1 MLRAGSRRCTRAIA
15 TNADP
20 LDLAEVENAV
30 SSTADDALVPDTVRV
45 GLGQMLVEGGEY
57 EANLDRAAEMV
68 VRAAAERCDLIV
80 LPECL
85 DVGWT
90 FPRAGEFA
98 TPLRGATTD
107 RYCELAAEHSIMIAA
122 GFTERA
128 GDTLH
133 NAAVLV
139 DASGQIVGH
148 HRKIRELDFALDLY
162 AVGDTLSVSPTRF
175 GAVGMNICA
184 DNLYSSTLA
193 SAVGVLGARVLVSPS
208 AWAVTADRDLTTDP
222 YVGWITSYQDI
233 AERTGLPTVGV
244 SNVGV
249 ITEGE
254 WAGLHCIGSSL
265 VVGSDG
271 EVLAQAPYGVD
282 AVAMVAVDVP
292 LRSATWRDRDW

>member
-1 MLRAGSRRCTRAIA
+1 MSMAHDAE
-15 TNADP
+15 P
-20 LDLAEVENAV
+20 L
-30 SSTADDALVPDTVRV
+30 PDTLRV
-45 GLGQMLVEGGEY
+45 GLGQMLVVGGEY

-68 VRAAAERCDLIV
+68 VRAAAENCDLVV

-107 RYCELAAEHSIMIAA
+107 RYCQLAADHSIMIAA

-128 GDTLH
+128 DENLH

-139 DASGQIVGH
+139 DSSGQIVGH
-148 HRKIRELDFALDLY
+148 HRKIRELDFALELY
-162 AVGDTLSVSPTRF
+162 TAGDTLSVSPTRF

-193 SAVGVLGARVLVSPS
+193 NAVGVLGARVLVSPS

-222 YVGWITSYQDI
+222 YVGWITSYQEI

-249 ITEGE
+249 INEGE

-265 VVGSDG
+265 VVGPNG
-271 EVLAQAPYGVD
+271 EVLAHAPYGVD

-292 LRSATWRDRDW
+292 LRSVDWRDRDW